1 VIYYV
6 KPASFKPIFSS
17 SSPDEQYSTFISA
30 KTSQQ
35 HCLHSSCN
43 IFPKKNKKMLLDDI
57 YISFVYK
64 TYKIFLQLEY
74 MFGVCYN
81 FATSVQYF
89 YCL

>member
-1 VIYYV
+1 MNSIQRLFLQKHLNNIVFIQV
-6 KPASFKPIFSS
+6 ATFS
-17 SSPDEQYSTFISA
+17 Q
-30 KTSQQ
+30 
-35 HCLHSSCN
+35 
-43 IFPKKNKKMLLDDI
+43 KKQKMLLDDI

-81 FATSVQYF
+81 IATSVQYF

>member
-1 VIYYV
+1 
-6 KPASFKPIFSS
+6 
-17 SSPDEQYSTFISA
+17 
-30 KTSQQ
+30 
-35 HCLHSSCN
+35 
-43 IFPKKNKKMLLDDI
+43 MLLDDI

>member
-1 VIYYV
+1 MNSIQRLFLQKHLNNIVFIQV
-6 KPASFKPIFSS
+6 ATFS
-17 SSPDEQYSTFISA
+17 Q
-30 KTSQQ
+30 
-35 HCLHSSCN
+35 
-43 IFPKKNKKMLLDDI
+43 KKQKMLLDDI

>member
-1 VIYYV
+1 MNSIQRLFLQKHLNNIVFIQV
-6 KPASFKPIFSS
+6 ATFS
-17 SSPDEQYSTFISA
+17 Q
-30 KTSQQ
+30 
-35 HCLHSSCN
+35 
-43 IFPKKNKKMLLDDI
+43 KKNKKMLLDDI